1 MKTMTTI
8 AAAAAFAMTST
19 FAFAA
24 TNADNTYWSTPDNM
38 DPSVY
43 DMMINPDTKEMRD
56 DDDFAQRMGITVQRK
71 ADAVG
76 ARVKPNEP
84 CPCGSGKK
92 YKQCCR
98 C

>member
-19 FAFAA
+19 IAFAA

-56 DDDFAQRMGITVQRK
+56 DDDFAQRMGTATEEEK
-71 ADAVG
+71 TKFNDACTEWQKDEVLFTDNVA
-76 ARVKPNEP
+76 ARCKM
-84 CPCGSGKK
+84 
-92 YKQCCR
+92 
-98 C
+98 